1 MDWIHH
7 TLRTKGSFEEMIRF
21 ATEFRQHALPVKS
34 SEAFDFFIRSI
45 HLNTFGKEEGIVKME
60 IAFDHKWEPINP
72 EHPFFQKNCISP
84 SGIPAEMEFYDM
96 GRDIGWIQYIPGTA
110 PIVRGPAPEF
120 YKNKPREWDFKHHF
134 PDIPSLFR
142 DDVWDDFHDK
152 R

>member
-21 ATEFRQHALPVKS
+21 ATEFRQNAHPVELES
-34 SEAFDFFIRSI
+34 AFYVRSI
-45 HLNTFGKEEGIVKME
+45 YLNTFGKEEGIVKME
-60 IAFDHKWEPINP
+60 IVFDHKREPINP

-110 PIVRGPAPEF
+110 PIVREPAPEF
-120 YKNKPREWDFKHHF
+120 YENEDKEWEFTHHF

>member
-21 ATEFRQHALPVKS
+21 ATEFRQHAHPLELS
-34 SEAFDFFIRSI
+34 AFYVRSV
-45 HLNTFGKEEGIVKME
+45 HLNTFEKEEGIVKME
-60 IAFDHKWEPINP
+60 ILFDHKWEPINP

-84 SGIPAEMEFYDM
+84 TGIPAEMEFYDI
-96 GRDIGWIQYIPGTA
+96 GRDIGWIQYIPGKD
-110 PIVRGPAPEF
+110 PIVREPAPEF
-120 YKNKPREWDFKHHF
+120 YENANKPREWDFTHHF